1 MAFFKKLPDGF
12 TTEPEGDA
20 SKASGT
26 NAKQVGGSHY
36 KKAGDYQHWDMV
48 KDARLDYFRGQATK
62 YLVRHADKNGKQD
75 LEKCKHYL
83 EKLQEVMQR
92 DPGYLMGEV
101 QPNALE
107 AAIRFIKV
115 SGMPRADATLL
126 VYIFCVYSWPQADMA
141 ADMCQ
146 KLIDEHYG
154 DEAVGAPTARY
165 TNQDA

>member
-1 MAFFKKLPDGF
+1 MANTFHGIN
-12 TTEPEGDA
+12 GA
-20 SKASGT
+20 

-36 KKAGDYQHWDMV
+36 KTKGDYQHWDMV

-62 YLVRHADKNGKQD
+62 YLVRHGSKNGKQD

-83 EKLQEVMQR
+83 EKLSEVLHK
-92 DPGYLMGEV
+92 DAGYLMGEV
-101 QPNALE
+101 QPSAID
-107 AAIRFIKV
+107 AAIRFINF
-115 SGMPRADATLL
+115 SDMERADATLL

-141 ADMCQ
+141 ADLCQ

-154 DEAVGAPTARY
+154 DEAVGAPTTGY